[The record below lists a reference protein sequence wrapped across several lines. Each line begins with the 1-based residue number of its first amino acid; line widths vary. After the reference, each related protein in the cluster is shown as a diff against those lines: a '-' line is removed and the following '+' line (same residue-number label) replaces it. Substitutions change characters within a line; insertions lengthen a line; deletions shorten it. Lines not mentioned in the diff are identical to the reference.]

1 MMQDIIRQ
9 YQKRKRQVKN
19 KESYTIKIVQE
30 EDQLWYVEL
39 YKNNK
44 LIKKSDKTLYQG
56 AVAIGSQFLLRA
68 PYAELA

>member
-30 EDQLWYVEL
+30 EGQLWYVEL

>member
-1 MMQDIIRQ
+1 MQDIIRQ

-30 EDQLWYVEL
+30 DDQLWYVEL

>member
-1 MMQDIIRQ
+1 
-9 YQKRKRQVKN
+9 VKN

-30 EDQLWYVEL
+30 DDQLWYVEL